1 MNENLPHNGNRL
13 ERSVRK
19 SDPPQKGVAGF
30 QKNREPA
37 LQSQSDQMLAQ
48 ILKESEANIQIPLSS
63 TPMFTTVHY
72 SETFQLQFHSRQEP
86 NSKAPPSKNQEIL
99 RDMPLNQISSPII
112 ILGNET
118 ISLPSR
124 LSPIEPNENQLS
136 GVYLDHCYSQNGN
149 EMEIDFDSLDG
160 YYAVMQVEDEGESKN
175 RLVSIDFI

>member
-1 MNENLPHNGNRL
+1 
-13 ERSVRK
+13 
-19 SDPPQKGVAGF
+19 
-30 QKNREPA
+30 
-37 LQSQSDQMLAQ
+37 
-48 ILKESEANIQIPLSS
+48 
-63 TPMFTTVHY
+63 
-72 SETFQLQFHSRQEP
+72 
-86 NSKAPPSKNQEIL
+86 
-99 RDMPLNQISSPII
+99 MPLNQISSPII
-112 ILGNET
+112 ILANET